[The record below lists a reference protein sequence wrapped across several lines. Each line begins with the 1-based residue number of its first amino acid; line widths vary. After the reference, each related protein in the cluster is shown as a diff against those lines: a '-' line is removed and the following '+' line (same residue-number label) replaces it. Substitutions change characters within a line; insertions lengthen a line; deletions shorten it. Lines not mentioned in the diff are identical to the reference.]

1 MTLWRREGRAAQL
14 KARQVKQATV
24 GGAILVRASRGVES
38 REMVEGNI
46 AHDRI
51 CWNLDFT
58 LQLLVVG
65 LSRRAAS
72 AALHVLEGT
81 SPTYDHHNHS
91 SEAQPG
97 MHNFAPS
104 DPSGVEQTLTR
115 KGLGSGLT
123 RQSGGVRCS
132 KFVTHR
138 SRTTQAPLPQREVA
152 LGNWEPALIER
163 LTSPNFRHMHA
174 ALCHPAEGIN
184 QRLRR
189 LTQVLS
195 TPALPNISHGASFMF
210 YVDQGTRNSTRY
222 WVYSFAQYSMPD
234 AVTNACCTHAQ
245 PRNVDAVSI

>member
-14 KARQVKQATV
+14 KARQGKQATV

-81 SPTYDHHNHS
+81 SPTHDHHNHS

-115 KGLGSGLT
+115 KGSGN
-123 RQSGGVRCS
+123 RQRPYSSEWWC
-132 KFVTHR
+132 
-138 SRTTQAPLPQREVA
+138 A
-152 LGNWEPALIER
+152 L
-163 LTSPNFRHMHA
+163 F
-174 ALCHPAEGIN
+174 
-184 QRLRR
+184 
-189 LTQVLS
+189 
-195 TPALPNISHGASFMF
+195 
-210 YVDQGTRNSTRY
+210 
-222 WVYSFAQYSMPD
+222 
-234 AVTNACCTHAQ
+234 
-245 PRNVDAVSI
+245 